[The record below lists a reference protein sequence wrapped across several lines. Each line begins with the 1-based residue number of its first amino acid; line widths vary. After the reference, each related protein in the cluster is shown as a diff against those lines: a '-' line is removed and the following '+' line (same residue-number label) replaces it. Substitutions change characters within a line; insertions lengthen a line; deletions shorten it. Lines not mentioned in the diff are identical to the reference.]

1 MPRVKVRKT
10 WKIKPIQ
17 KPHTTKRGKKGYNRK
32 VEKKGIKESVKEAI
46 LNNIPKILP
55 C

>member
-32 VEKKGIKESVKEAI
+32 VERKVIKEVVRGEI
-46 LNNIPKILP
+46 LNNIHKILP